1 MAVDSK
7 ILKKKKKQKKRLYFH
22 IVEQQIKD
30 IREDYFRL

>member
-7 ILKKKKKQKKRLYFH
+7 ILKKKKQKKRLYFH
-22 IVEQQIKD
+22 IVGQQIKD